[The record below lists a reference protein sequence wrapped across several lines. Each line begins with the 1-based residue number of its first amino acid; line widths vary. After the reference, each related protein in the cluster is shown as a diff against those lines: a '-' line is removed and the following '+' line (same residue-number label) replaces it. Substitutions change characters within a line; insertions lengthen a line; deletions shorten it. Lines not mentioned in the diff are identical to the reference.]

1 MENYQTVRMDYTDK
15 APASSVELEQNLKPQ
30 SVIPSRILIFEKC
43 HELRIIIGKASE
55 DKAQ

>member
-1 MENYQTVRMDYTDK
+1 MENYQAVRMDYT
-15 APASSVELEQNLKPQ
+15 ASSVELEQNLKPQ
-30 SVIPSRILIFEKC
+30 PVIPSRILIFEKC